1 MKRGRGN
8 PTTMSSTVHGIVAG
22 LALPALA
29 AVCPEALAR
38 DRVVESRS
46 STQHQELMESKLRQM
61 QQEMNALQRE
71 LDRMRA
77 GEAQR
82 DQSIQGMETQSSAQH
97 QELTDRVTKIEEAP
111 GKRTMK
117 NLVFFRGGFVDYA
130 DPGARGFESFTDTH
144 DVDGVGGALTGL
156 FGQNLPKNSAD
167 DGWYVGAAIEHSL
180 TDNLWGL
187 LPHTEALGEISLEF
201 KRFGSERAVVV
212 VPSAEC
218 SLLTNLDTDHFGALE
233 ADGGCLI
240 TGNDTITMFTVSASP
255 KIKFLEGHPWKLRP
269 WIIPAGLDFHVISP
283 PSDAATVLDVGV
295 QFAGG
300 VEYEIIPGIK
310 FGIDARY
317 HLTANETDTNN
328 NTAEVLRRE
337 ISEDPELAPLLAA
350 GAFDFGNTE
359 HDNSYWTAGGYLGF
373 SF

>member
-8 PTTMSSTVHGIVAG
+8 PKTMSSTIHGIVAG

-29 AVCPEALAR
+29 AVCPEALAH
-38 DRVVESRS
+38 DRVGA
-46 STQHQELMESKLRQM
+46 MEDKLRQM
-61 QQEMNALQRE
+61 QREMNALEQE

-77 GEAQR
+77 GEAQQE
-82 DQSIQGMETQSSAQH
+82 QSIQGMESQNATQH
-97 QELTDRVTKIEEAP
+97 QEITDRVTKVEEAP

-117 NLVFFRGGFVDYA
+117 NLVFFRGGYVDYA
-130 DPGARGFESFTDTH
+130 DDGARGFESFTDVH
-144 DVDGVGGALTGL
+144 DVDGLGQALG
-156 FGQNLPKNSAD
+156 FNEGSAD
-167 DGWYVGAAIEHSL
+167 GGWYVGASIEHSL

-201 KRFGSERAVVV
+201 KRFGSEEVVLV
-212 VPSAEC
+212 VPAAEC

-233 ADGGCLI
+233 PDGGCLI
-240 TGNDTITMFTVSASP
+240 EGNETISMFTVSASP

-310 FGIDARY
+310 LGIDARY

-328 NTAEVLRRE
+328 NTAEVLARE
-337 ISEDPELAPLLAA
+337 IAEDPELAPLLDA
-350 GAFDFGNTE
+350 GAFSFGNTD
-359 HDNSYWTAGGYLGF
+359 HDNSFWTTGAYLGF
-373 SF
+373 AF